1 MNRIILAALCCAIV
15 PAAPAHAVERNFGV
29 SGFDRVRLDGGYRV
43 TLTTGI
49 APFAKA
55 SGSSRAI
62 DKLSLR
68 VEGRTLVIKAAPNS
82 GWGGYPGEGDGPIE
96 ISIGTH
102 ELSAVSVNGGGAIN
116 VNHVEGLKF
125 EAAAQGAGSIAIDNV
140 EVDQFNLSLAGTA
153 SARLAGKSGKA
164 TLMVRGISALDAE
177 GLAVKDAIIGAEGPA
192 VVKVTA
198 TDTAKVNAVGVG
210 SVILGGNPACT
221 LSVQGSATV
230 TGCKSQSR

>member
-1 MNRIILAALCCAIV
+1 MNRAILAALLCAL
-15 PAAPAHAVERNFGV
+15 PATGLSAAERNFGV
-29 SGFDRVRLDGGYRV
+29 SGFDRVRLDGGYKV

-55 SGSSRAI
+55 SGSARAI
-62 DKLSLR
+62 DKLSLK
-68 VEGRTLVIKAAPNS
+68 VEGRTLVIKTITSA

-102 ELSAVSVNGGGAIN
+102 ELSAITVNGGGALS
-116 VNHVEGLKF
+116 VNRVEGLKF
-125 EAAAQGAGSIAIDNV
+125 DASAQGAGTIAIENV

-153 SARLAGKSGKA
+153 NARLAGTSGKA
-164 TLMVRGISALDAE
+164 TLMVRGISALEAE
-177 GLAVKDAIIGAEGPA
+177 GLNVKDVVIGAEGPA
-192 VVKVTA
+192 LVKVTV

-210 SVILGGNPACT
+210 TVTLGGNPACT

-230 TGCKSQSR
+230 TGCKSQAR